1 MKIIEPNSE
10 LEMIKALQT
19 SAESLDSIYTKHK
32 SYCINFMRKMNAVD
46 EETLLDIYQDA
57 IIVLYEKSQNTDF
70 TLTCS
75 IQTYLNSICRNQV
88 LVRIASKNKAINVDI
103 SNSEFDED
111 IKDWFNVDEVIE
123 DNKFKSVTNAMSK
136 LKELGGRCHEIL
148 KRFWYQNQTMEQIA
162 YEMDYSN
169 ADNVKNQKARCQKKL
184 KELAFVEFN
193 NNNK

>member
-1 MKIIEPNSE
+1 MKILEPNSD
-10 LEMIKALQT
+10 LDLINALKI
-19 SAESLDSIYTKHK
+19 SAESLDKIYIKHK

-46 EETLLDIYQDA
+46 EDTLLDIYQDA
-57 IIVLYEKSQNTDF
+57 IIVLYEKAQNTEF

-88 LVRIASKNKAINVDI
+88 LVRIGSKNKAINVNIGD
-103 SNSEFDED
+103 SEFDED
-111 IKDWFNVDEVIE
+111 INDWFNDDEVIE
-123 DNKFKSVTNAMSK
+123 DNKFKSVTSALGK